1 MLDVAIS
8 LHTWILLLSK
18 YGEGVANYS
27 HTYEYT
33 HTHKKKQQKR
43 KKKEK
48 GVGGRKK
55 EQNQKKKK
63 EEKER
68 ERGKEKRRTKKEGGN
83 GVGKVEERG
92 YWGGQD
98 LIDWFCFYYFVRN
111 GLVALLE
118 AQCARIFFFRFVNIG
133 FSWHFCCFV
142 CARSLT
148 KPFFRP
154 SQPGSCAWL
163 LPFLLCADCICVL
176 VCVCLYMCM
185 WKCSGKVIN
194 I

>member
-1 MLDVAIS
+1 MNSYIFHIYFIYNIFSSKTHLIFILYMLDVAIS

-92 YWGGQD
+92 Y
-98 LIDWFCFYYFVRN
+98 
-111 GLVALLE
+111 
-118 AQCARIFFFRFVNIG
+118 
-133 FSWHFCCFV
+133 
-142 CARSLT
+142 
-148 KPFFRP
+148 
-154 SQPGSCAWL
+154 
-163 LPFLLCADCICVL
+163 
-176 VCVCLYMCM
+176 
-185 WKCSGKVIN
+185 
-194 I
+194 